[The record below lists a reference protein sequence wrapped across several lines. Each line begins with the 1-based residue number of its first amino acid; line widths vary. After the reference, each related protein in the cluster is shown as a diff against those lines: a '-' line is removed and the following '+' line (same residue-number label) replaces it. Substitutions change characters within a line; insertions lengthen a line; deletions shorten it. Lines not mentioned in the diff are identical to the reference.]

1 MAAATRLTG
10 LSPELLRAWEKR
22 YRVVEPL
29 RSPGGTRRYR
39 GSDIER
45 LRRVKAAVDA
55 GQRISV
61 VSQLD
66 LDALERGAGA
76 PAPAARSLDEI
87 FGALDRLDAVEV
99 QRTLSLQLAAL
110 GPARF
115 ASECV
120 APLLREIGERW
131 VEDRLCIASE
141 HLATVV
147 IRALLGAALQ
157 PNAASLFGPR
167 VVFATPGGERHELG
181 LQMAAVVALGAGAN
195 PLYLG
200 AELPVEEILAAA
212 QRTDA
217 AAVAIGLV
225 TLPLDAAERAVA
237 ALRGGLPLRV
247 HLWLGGARARELPQR
262 EGVEALEGF
271 EALERRVARLGFERT
286 RKA

>member
-131 VEDRLCIASE
+131 ADDRLRIASE
-141 HLATVV
+141 HLATAV